1 MEFTFLGTGAGMPA
15 KERNVTSIALN
26 LSAERGTT
34 WLFDCGEGTQHQ
46 ILKTPIR
53 PRRIEKI
60 FISHLHG
67 DHIFGL
73 PGLLGSRSFQD
84 GNSLLTLYGPKGIRE
99 FIEIAL
105 FASKTHL
112 KYELDIIEMNED
124 EEIIFED
131 DQFLIEAKK
140 LEHGITSYG
149 FRITECDQPGA
160 LQVDALRKAGIPP
173 GPIYQKIKNGE
184 RVVMENGHVLD
195 NVKYIGE
202 VKKGRILAVL
212 GDTRYTENAIVLSNQ
227 ADVLI
232 HEATFSKEEENLAF
246 NYFHATT
253 AQAATI
259 ANLAGV
265 KNLILTH
272 ISSRYQSEEQ
282 ELKLL
287 REARAIF
294 PETYIAKDL
303 WTFPIQ

>member
-195 NVKYIGE
+195 NAKYIGE

-259 ANLAGV
+259 AKLAGV

-294 PETYIAKDL
+294 SETYIAKDL